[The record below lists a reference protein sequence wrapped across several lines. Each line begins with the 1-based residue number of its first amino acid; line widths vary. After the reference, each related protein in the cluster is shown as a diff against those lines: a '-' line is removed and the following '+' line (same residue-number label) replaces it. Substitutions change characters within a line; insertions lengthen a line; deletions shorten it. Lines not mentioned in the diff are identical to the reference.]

1 MPREPKQRNRILAAL
16 SDGEWHSTLECAN
29 AAGGGMILAIIR
41 RMNDLKD
48 RGLVEDRWATE
59 GRWKEWRLVA
69 GPKPAQAAATVQ
81 RQSTGLK
88 ERQPQP
94 PALLPAGKPSAPRI
108 SMPPRRPVKQRVC
121 SSGSA
126 RSDDEF
132 ALIP

>member
-48 RGLVEDRWATE
+48 RGLVEDRWATD
-59 GRWKEWRLVA
+59 GHWKEWRLVA
-69 GPKPAQAAATVQ
+69 GPESRGHSDRAQSASCPHA
-81 RQSTGLK
+81 
-88 ERQPQP
+88 QPQP

-108 SMPPRRPVKQRVC
+108 SMPPRRPVRQRVC